1 MLFWLL
7 SYALGLY
14 KSWQGENCT
23 KEKEVREFADLDATM
38 RIKDSK
44 ELKFASKKEF
54 EKVED
59 MNLKKLL
66 IDIQTFI

>member
-1 MLFWLL
+1 
-7 SYALGLY
+7 
-14 KSWQGENCT
+14 
-23 KEKEVREFADLDATM
+23 M